1 MCSQQES
8 QEHSPGKK
16 LKGRCQIN
24 SHLCPTTM
32 KAGAAMLSLMGFTL
46 LAFHLTSLPTQEHL
60 EFPPP
65 LPPYSQLG
73 PFIAWSFLVSR

>member
-16 LKGRCQIN
+16 LKGN